1 MAIFQ
6 PVQVFSKNIYVIDKN
21 NNNNNK
27 THTTKTTIWKSD
39 INGLRGSCVKKRNG
53 TGLYHN
59 HNIAVAV
66 KRII

>member
-21 NNNNNK
+21 NKNNNMEMRHKWFAWFMCKN
-27 THTTKTTIWKSD
+27 
-39 INGLRGSCVKKRNG
+39 RNG